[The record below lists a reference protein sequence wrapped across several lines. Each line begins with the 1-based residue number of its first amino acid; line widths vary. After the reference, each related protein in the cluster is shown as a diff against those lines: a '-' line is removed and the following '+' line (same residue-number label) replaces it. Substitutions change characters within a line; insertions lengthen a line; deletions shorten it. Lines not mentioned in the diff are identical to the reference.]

1 MQKEKK
7 QETPLRYF
15 VGRPLQDLIFEIT
28 KMFVPDYD
36 GDNSFHPKLTI
47 VPVNPK
53 PFKLWWEFYFGNN
66 KICTICC
73 EAQDERNG
81 TNNLCWLEWYDK
93 RYGSFF
99 YELYASEIGLPDWF
113 ETEEHEREFFK
124 TA

>member
-1 MQKEKK
+1 MEKEKN
-7 QETPLRYF
+7 QEIVPRYF

-36 GDNSFHPKLTI
+36 RDKSFQPKVTI

-53 PFKLWWEFYFGNN
+53 PSKLGWEFYFGNN

-81 TNNLCWLEWYDK
+81 TDNLCWLEWSNK
-93 RYGSFF
+93 RYGFF
-99 YELYASEIGLPDWF
+99 FEELYASEVGFPDMYKTKKD
-113 ETEEHEREFFK
+113 EIEFFK
-124 TA
+124 MS